1 MHMKFK
7 PYQQNQSTLLPQSIA
22 ELIEEDHIVRGL
34 DSIIESLD
42 LNDLY
47 RSYSEEG
54 QPAYHPKVLIKIL
67 IYGYSIG
74 IRSSRK
80 LAERIRSD
88 VTFMYLSG
96 MQKPNFRTISDFRL
110 NKRKHIEGCFEQV
123 LLICK
128 QLGMF
133 SLGHI
138 SIDGSKIKAN
148 ASKKKMKNQEELCGY
163 EKEIKKI
170 LDQAEETDNQ
180 EDEEYGKEK
189 SGYEM
194 PEELKIKE
202 KLIEKIKQAKE
213 KLKETN
219 QKRINL
225 TDSDASFM
233 KMSNGG
239 IEVSYNSQL
248 AVDSDNQIITAYD
261 VSKQTND
268 NYLFA
273 DIYEKVIENTIEKPK
288 EVSADAGYYS
298 GQTYLYI
305 EKNDIDAYLPDSRL
319 EYESD
324 SDGNEVTGKYD
335 RRNFKKAEGN
345 DEYICSEDRR
355 LQYFKSSS
363 RNGVRFRIYKGKEC
377 VACQRSK
384 ECITHAGS
392 KYRQIQIYENDQ
404 FKKIMRQKLL
414 SSEGRRRY
422 NKRLATVEPVFAQ
435 IKYIMGFRRFL
446 LRGADKVKTEFSI
459 VCTAYNIKKILKYR
473 SNNSKPLLAN

>member
-1 MHMKFK
+1 MKFK
-7 PYQQNQSTLLPQSIA
+7 PYQQNQTTLLPQSIT
-22 ELIEEDHIVRGL
+22 ELIEEDHIVRGI

-54 QPAYHPKVLIKIL
+54 QPAYHPKMLIKVL

-96 MQKPNFRTISDFRL
+96 MQKPDFRTISDFRL
-110 NKRKHIEGCFEQV
+110 NKRKHIESCFQQV

-148 ASKKKMKNQEELCGY
+148 ASKNKMKTQEELGGY
-163 EKEIKKI
+163 EKEVIEM
-170 LDQAEETDNQ
+170 LDQAEKTDNQ
-180 EDEEYGKEK
+180 EDEDYGKEK

-194 PEELKIKE
+194 PEELKTKE

-225 TDSDASFM
+225 TDIDASFM

-248 AVDSDNQIITAYD
+248 AVDSDNRIITAYD

-273 DIYEKVIENTIEKPK
+273 DIYERVIENTSKAPR

-298 GQTYLYI
+298 GETYLYI
-305 EKNDIDAYLPDSRL
+305 EKNNIDAYLPDSRL

-324 SDGNEVTGKYD
+324 GSGKEAIGRYD
-335 RRNFKKAEGN
+335 RRNFKKAEN
-345 DEYICSEDRR
+345 KDEYICPEGKR
-355 LQYFKSSS
+355 LQYIRTSS

-377 VACQRSK
+377 VGCRKSN

-392 KYRQIQIYENDQ
+392 NYRQIQTYENDQ
-404 FKKIMRQKLL
+404 FKQIMRKKLL

-422 NKRLATVEPVFAQ
+422 NKRIATVEPVFAQ
-435 IKYIMGFRRFL
+435 IKHIMGFRRFL
-446 LRGADKVKTEFSI
+446 LRGKEKVKTEFSI

-473 SNNSKPLLAN
+473 LNSSKPLLAN